1 MKNKSIRVSL
11 QKCEAGDTVPGDI
24 EHSPRDLPAS
34 FKEWVQHKN
43 LGGQTQEEQILH
55 LI

>member
-1 MKNKSIRVSL
+1 MAL
-11 QKCEAGDTVPGDI
+11 EAPQLVPNNG
-24 EHSPRDLPAS
+24 
-34 FKEWVQHKN
+34 FNTKN